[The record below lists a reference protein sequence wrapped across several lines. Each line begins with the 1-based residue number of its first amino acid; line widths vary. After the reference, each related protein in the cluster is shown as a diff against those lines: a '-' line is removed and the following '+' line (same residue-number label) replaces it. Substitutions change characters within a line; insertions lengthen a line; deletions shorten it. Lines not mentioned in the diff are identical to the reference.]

1 MLNTIKL
8 GCRAETEMN
17 SIGLDNKGTK
27 AEIINARVE
36 KYLNEQGR
44 SSGRSQHLCIET
56 IDSTIDISKS
66 R

>member
-36 KYLNEQGR
+36 KYLNTNEQG
-44 SSGRSQHLCIET
+44 SGRSQHLCIW
-56 IDSTIDISKS
+56 
-66 R
+66 RP

>member
-36 KYLNEQGR
+36 KYLNEQG
-44 SSGRSQHLCIET
+44 SGRSQHLCME
-56 IDSTIDISKS
+56 TIDISKS

>member
-1 MLNTIKL
+1 MLSTIKL

-36 KYLNEQGR
+36 KYLNTNEQG
-44 SSGRSQHLCIET
+44 SGRSQHLCIW
-56 IDSTIDISKS
+56 
-66 R
+66 RP